1 MNAILPFDFP
11 FMILLSEF
19 ILTLHYPKR
28 KRWYLAIPFLFV
40 PFLICGFI
48 DLQPWYFGILKFF
61 LIFLSTFFPLA
72 LFVKGDVWCYI
83 YVATI
88 SYANQHIAQ
97 RLAILAT
104 LFYPNPP
111 AMLKFLVEFSL
122 MLLTDFTLYLSFVRK
137 TEKNRIPVFDSKGQ
151 ILIASFVLVI
161 TVVLSLISIVKSSSL
176 EDRSLNVVTILFSV
190 LSCFAAI
197 GLEISQTKLKKT
209 QLDNHML
216 QLILSEYKD
225 QYDASKRSMELIN
238 IKCHDLKHL
247 LNNINSKI
255 TQEEAETL
263 KRQIEIYDHS
273 FHTGNKAL
281 DVVLTEKAIQCD
293 QNGIRFTCLLDGGLF
308 SGMKETDVYS
318 LFENALSNAIS
329 SVSGLDED
337 HKVISITQ
345 DYDPV
350 YTKIMVKNYFSGEIA
365 FDSKNMPISRN
376 KGIYHGYGTKS
387 MKFIVEQ
394 YHGSVEFHNE
404 DDVFFLTIKLP
415 RTSGL

>member
-1 MNAILPFDFP
+1 MNTILKFDFP

-19 ILTLHYPKR
+19 ILTLHYPRR
-28 KRWYLAIPFLFV
+28 KKWYLAIPFLV
-40 PFLICGFI
+40 IPFLICRFI
-48 DLQPWYFGILKFF
+48 DIEPWYFGCLKFF
-61 LIFLSTFFPLA
+61 LIFLSTFIPMV

-83 YVATI
+83 YVGTI

-97 RLAILAT
+97 RLTVLAMILN
-104 LFYPNPP
+104 PNSSV
-111 AMLKFLVEFSL
+111 LLEFLLEFTFMTVSNVG
-122 MLLTDFTLYLSFVRK
+122 LYLTFVRK
-137 TEKNRIPVFDSKGQ
+137 TEKNRLPVFDSKGQ
-151 ILIASFVLVI
+151 ILIAAFVLVV
-161 TVVLSLISIVKSSSL
+161 TVVLSLISIVKSGLL
-176 EDRSLNVVTILFSV
+176 EDKSLRVVTLIFSI
-190 LSCFAAI
+190 LSCFVAI
-197 GLEISQTKLKKT
+197 GLEISQTKLKET

-255 TQEEAETL
+255 TKEEAEAL
-263 KRQIEIYDHS
+263 KKQIGIYDHS

-293 QNGIRFTCLLDGGLF
+293 QNDIRFTCLIDGKLF

-345 DYDPV
+345 DADPI
-350 YTKIMVKNYFSGEIA
+350 YTKIIVKNYFSGKIV
-365 FDSKNMPISRN
+365 FDSKKMPISHS
-376 KGIYHGYGTKS
+376 KSIYHGYGTKS

-394 YHGSVEFHNE
+394 YHGSIDFRNE
-404 DDVFFLTIKLP
+404 DDVFSLTIKLP
-415 RTSGL
+415 RTNGL